1 MAEKNPPWQRDEL
14 LLALD
19 LYFRF
24 NPSHISKSHPE
35 VIKLSKILNSLPI
48 HKERP
53 DKIKFRNPNGVYMK
67 LCNFLRYDPNYSG
80 VGLQRGGK
88 LEEVI
93 WNEFYNN
100 KDKLRNITQNIINGI
115 AELDKSDVKRNI
127 EFSDEENEFPEGKV
141 LYRLHKSR
149 ERNNSVIMKFK
160 DISEK
165 QGKLHCIICGFDFY
179 KVYGDIGKGYIE
191 CHHTIPVSEYKLKK
205 TTKLEDLVLVCSNC
219 HRMLH
224 RKRPWLSIEELTSLI
239 NN

>member
-53 DKIKFRNPNGVYMK
+53 DEIKFRNPNGVYMK

-93 WNEFYNN
+93 WKEFYSE
-100 KDKLRNITQNIINGI
+100 KDKLKNISQNIINGI
-115 AELDKSDVKRNI
+115 TELNKSDERSSI
-127 EFSDEENEFPEGKV
+127 ESNDEECEFPEGKV
-141 LYRLHKSR
+141 LYRWHRLR
-149 ERNNSVIMKFK
+149 ERNNSAITKFK
-160 DISEK
+160 EISEK
-165 QGKLHCIICGFDFY
+165 QGKLNCIICGFDFH

-205 TTKLEDLVLVCSNC
+205 ITRIEDLVLVCSNC